1 MTHSWEHLIKARK
14 TIIEMLSDRGYNM
27 DNYKSSI
34 TEKEIK
40 KMYDKDYIQIIGSN
54 KNGNIRCCS
63 FIWDEILD
71 VADITDYMD
80 NIKQDINKWIIILIE
95 DKKSSRKKRLDN
107 TLRRDKIEYQ
117 ILYLQDLYFNV
128 TKHFLVPKH
137 ILLTEDESDIIK
149 SDYDKHNLPK
159 IQKYDPICT
168 YYDGKIGNIFKI
180 LRPNH
185 IYYRV
190 VVDHD

>member
-1 MTHSWEHLIKARK
+1 MTHSWKHLIKART

-117 ILYLQDLYFNV
+117 ILYATMQLQELDSAL
-128 TKHFLVPKH
+128 K
-137 ILLTEDESDIIK
+137 IK
-149 SDYDKHNLPK
+149 
-159 IQKYDPICT
+159 
-168 YYDGKIGNIFKI
+168 G
-180 LRPNH
+180 
-185 IYYRV
+185 
-190 VVDHD
+190 

>member
-1 MTHSWEHLIKARK
+1 MTHSWKHLIKART

-40 KMYDKDYIQIIGSN
+40 KMYDKDYIQMIVSN

-80 NIKQDINKWIIILIE
+80 NIKQDINKWVIILIE
-95 DKKSSRKKRLDN
+95 DTKSSRKKRLDN

-117 ILYLQDLYFNV
+117 ILYLQDLN
-128 TKHFLVPKH
+128 
-137 ILLTEDESDIIK
+137 
-149 SDYDKHNLPK
+149 
-159 IQKYDPICT
+159 
-168 YYDGKIGNIFKI
+168 NI
-180 LRPNH
+180 
-185 IYYRV
+185 Y
-190 VVDHD
+190 

>member
-34 TEKEIK
+34 TEKEVK
-40 KMYDKDYIQIIGSN
+40 KMYDKDYMQIIVSN
-54 KNGNIRCCS
+54 KNDNIRCCS

-80 NIKQDINKWIIILIE
+80 NIININKWIIILIE

-149 SDYDKHNLPK
+149 
-159 IQKYDPICT
+159 
-168 YYDGKIGNIFKI
+168 
-180 LRPNH
+180 
-185 IYYRV
+185 
-190 VVDHD
+190 